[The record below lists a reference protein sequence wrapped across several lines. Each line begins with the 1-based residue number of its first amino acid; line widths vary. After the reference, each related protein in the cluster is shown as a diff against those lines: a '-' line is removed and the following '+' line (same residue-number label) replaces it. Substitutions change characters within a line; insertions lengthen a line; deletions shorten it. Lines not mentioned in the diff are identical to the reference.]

1 MLTDQPSDSDQPGN
15 EAGFSIAD
23 LREWRKRLE
32 ALARELSAADT
43 AAGDT
48 GDAVE
53 LDQSKVGRLSRMDAL
68 QMQAMARAEAQRRQ
82 AHIQRINV
90 ALARV
95 DEGIVGDYGLCRACE
110 EAIDPKRLAV
120 DPAALLC
127 FACASTR

>member
-1 MLTDQPSDSDQPGN
+1 MKADQPSDPNQPLN
-15 EAGFSIAD
+15 EAGFSLAD
-23 LREWRKRLE
+23 LRDWRERLE
-32 ALARELSAADT
+32 ALAQALSAAER

-68 QMQAMARAEAQRRQ
+68 QMQAMARAEAQRRL
-82 AHIQRINV
+82 AHLQRINA

-95 DEGIVGDYGLCRACE
+95 DAGIAGDYGLCRVCE
-110 EAIDPKRLAV
+110 EPIDPKRLAV

-127 FACASTR
+127 FACASTK